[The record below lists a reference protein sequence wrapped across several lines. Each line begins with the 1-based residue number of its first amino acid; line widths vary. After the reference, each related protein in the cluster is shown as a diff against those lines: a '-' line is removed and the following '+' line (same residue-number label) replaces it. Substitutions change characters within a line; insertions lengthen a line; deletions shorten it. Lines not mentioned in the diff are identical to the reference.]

1 MKAPPFSFV
10 WNICSWLTSMNVWLR
25 LLLCVTEIIK
35 ENVMDNL
42 IWVVAF
48 DKVTGIRAAFTVCA
62 PANAEF
68 YRSKYEFDGYN
79 AKVLTAEQSMQ
90 LAEEEKKRG
99 IM

>member
-1 MKAPPFSFV
+1 M
-10 WNICSWLTSMNVWLR
+10 
-25 LLLCVTEIIK
+25 TEIIK

-42 IWVVAF
+42 VWVVAF
-48 DKVTGIRAAFTVCA
+48 DKATGIRAAFTVCS

-68 YRSKYEFDGYN
+68 YRTKYEFDGYN